1 METTCKVYVGQFRYI
16 HDGETEVFLATTEN
30 KIKELLTQQMLVYI
44 DWVSDDFVLPP
55 QQKYDALAQIGYD
68 NEWFEVTYDTQ
79 KVHSDGHILK
89 HVMETI

>member
-1 METTCKVYVGQFRYI
+1 MQVYVGQFRYI
-16 HDGETEVFLATTEN
+16 NEGEVEVFLATTED

-44 DWVSDDFVLPP
+44 DWTEDFVLPP
-55 QQKYDALAQIGYD
+55 QQNYDALTQIGYN

-79 KVHSDGHILK
+79 TVHSDGHILK

>member
-1 METTCKVYVGQFRYI
+1 MQVYVGQFRYI
-16 HDGETEVFLATTEN
+16 NEGEVEVFLATTED

-44 DWVSDDFVLPP
+44 DWTDDFVLPP
-55 QQKYDALAQIGYD
+55 QQNYDALTQIGYN

-79 KVHSDGHILK
+79 TVHSDGHILK

>member
-1 METTCKVYVGQFRYI
+1 MQVYVGQFRYM
-16 HDGETEVFLATTEN
+16 HEGEVEVFLATTED
-30 KIKELLTQQMLVYI
+30 KIRELLTQQMLVYI
-44 DWVSDDFVLPP
+44 DWTDDFVLPP
-55 QQKYDALAQIGYD
+55 QQNYNDLTQIGVN

>member
-1 METTCKVYVGQFRYI
+1 MQVYVGQFRYI
-16 HDGETEVFLATTEN
+16 NEGEVEVFLATTED

-44 DWVSDDFVLPP
+44 DWTEDFVLPP
-55 QQKYDALAQIGYD
+55 QQNYDALTQIGYN

-79 KVHSDGHILK
+79 HVHSDGHILK

>member
-1 METTCKVYVGQFRYI
+1 MQVYVGQFRYM
-16 HDGETEVFLATTEN
+16 HEGETEVFLATTED
-30 KIKELLTQQMLVYI
+30 KIRELLTQQMLVYI
-44 DWVSDDFVLPP
+44 DWTDDFVLPP
-55 QQKYDALAQIGYD
+55 QQNYNDLTEIGYN

>member
-1 METTCKVYVGQFRYI
+1 MQVYVGQFRYI
-16 HDGETEVFLATTEN
+16 NEGEVEVFLATTED

-44 DWVSDDFVLPP
+44 DWTDDFVLPP
-55 QQKYDALAQIGYD
+55 QQNYDALTQIGYN

-79 KVHSDGHILK
+79 QVHSDGHILK

>member
-1 METTCKVYVGQFRYI
+1 MQVYVGQFRYI
-16 HDGETEVFLATTEN
+16 NEGEVEVFLAATED

-44 DWVSDDFVLPP
+44 DWTDDFVLPP
-55 QQKYDALAQIGYD
+55 QQNYDALTQIGYN

-79 KVHSDGHILK
+79 TVHSDGHILK

>member
-1 METTCKVYVGQFRYI
+1 MQVYVGQFRYI
-16 HDGETEVFLATTEN
+16 NEGEVEIFLATTED

-44 DWVSDDFVLPP
+44 DWTDDFVLPP
-55 QQKYDALAQIGYD
+55 QQNYDALTHIGYN

-79 KVHSDGHILK
+79 TIHSDGHILK

>member
-1 METTCKVYVGQFRYI
+1 MQVYVGQFRYI
-16 HDGETEVFLATTEN
+16 HDGETEVFLATTED
-30 KIKELLTQQMLVYI
+30 KIRELLTQQMLVYI
-44 DWVSDDFVLPP
+44 DWTDDFVLPP
-55 QQKYDALAQIGYD
+55 QQNYNDLAQIGYN

>member
-1 METTCKVYVGQFRYI
+1 MQVYVGQFRYI
-16 HDGETEVFLATTEN
+16 NEGEVEVFLATTED

-44 DWVSDDFVLPP
+44 DWTDDFVLPP
-55 QQKYDALAQIGYD
+55 QQNYDALTQIGYN

-79 KVHSDGHILK
+79 HVHSDGHILK

>member
-1 METTCKVYVGQFRYI
+1 
-16 HDGETEVFLATTEN
+16 
-30 KIKELLTQQMLVYI
+30 MLVYI
-44 DWVSDDFVLPP
+44 DWTDDFVLPP
-55 QQKYDALAQIGYD
+55 QQNYNDLTEIGYN

>member
-1 METTCKVYVGQFRYI
+1 MKVYVGQFRYM
-16 HDGETEVFLATTEN
+16 HEGETEVFLATTED
-30 KIKELLTQQMLVYI
+30 KIRELLTQQMLVYI
-44 DWVSDDFVLPP
+44 DWTDDFVLPP
-55 QQKYDALAQIGYD
+55 QQNYNDLTQIGYN

>member
-1 METTCKVYVGQFRYI
+1 MQVYVGQFRYI
-16 HDGETEVFLATTEN
+16 NEGETEVFLATTED

-44 DWVSDDFVLPP
+44 DWTDDFVLPP
-55 QQKYDALAQIGYD
+55 QQNYDALTQIGYN

-79 KVHSDGHILK
+79 QVHSDGHILK

>member
-1 METTCKVYVGQFRYI
+1 MQVYVGQFRYM
-16 HDGETEVFLATTEN
+16 HEGETEVFLATTED
-30 KIKELLTQQMLVYI
+30 KIRELLTQQMLVYI
-44 DWVSDDFVLPP
+44 DWTDDFVLPP
-55 QQKYDALAQIGYD
+55 QQNYNDLTQIGYN

>member
-1 METTCKVYVGQFRYI
+1 MQVYVGQFRYI
-16 HDGETEVFLATTEN
+16 NEGEVEVFLATTED

-44 DWVSDDFVLPP
+44 DWTDDFVLPP
-55 QQKYDALAQIGYD
+55 QQNYDDLTQIGYN

-79 KVHSDGHILK
+79 IIHSDGHILK

>member
-1 METTCKVYVGQFRYI
+1 MKVYVGQFRYM
-16 HDGETEVFLATTEN
+16 HEGETEVFLATTED
-30 KIKELLTQQMLVYI
+30 KIRELLTQQMLVYI
-44 DWVSDDFVLPP
+44 DWTDDFVLPP
-55 QQKYDALAQIGYD
+55 QQNYNDLTEIGYN

>member
-1 METTCKVYVGQFRYI
+1 MKVYVGQFRYM
-16 HDGETEVFLATTEN
+16 HEGETEVFLATTEN

-79 KVHSDGHILK
+79 HVHSDGHILK

>member
-1 METTCKVYVGQFRYI
+1 MQVYVGQFRYI
-16 HDGETEVFLATTEN
+16 NEGEVEVFLAATED

-44 DWVSDDFVLPP
+44 DWTDDFVLPP
-55 QQKYDALAQIGYD
+55 QQNYDALTQIGYN

-79 KVHSDGHILK
+79 QVHSDGHILK

>member
-1 METTCKVYVGQFRYI
+1 MQVYVGQFKYI
-16 HDGETEVFLATTEN
+16 HEGEVEVFLATTED

-44 DWVSDDFVLPP
+44 DWTDDFVLPP
-55 QQKYDALAQIGYD
+55 QQNYDALTQIGYN

-79 KVHSDGHILK
+79 TVHSDGHILK